1 MLLKEEIKPYKVES
15 DGALGTAETECH
27 GRSLLS
33 PREEWTW
40 FMKSLNEKMAIMWN
54 VKEWIA
60 FEWVELKAR
69 ETDKYFKRCVFSKTI
84 VVQCNFLVRD

>member
-1 MLLKEEIKPYKVES
+1 M
-15 DGALGTAETECH
+15 D
-27 GRSLLS
+27 
-33 PREEWTW
+33 W

-69 ETDKYFKRCVFSKTI
+69 EINILKGVSFFKTI

>member
-1 MLLKEEIKPYKVES
+1 MYTCTHRRVVCARSWALEESQDLTGPVSMLLKEEIKPYKVES

-27 GRSLLS
+27 GRSLF

-60 FEWVELKAR
+60 FEWW
-69 ETDKYFKRCVFSKTI
+69 S
-84 VVQCNFLVRD
+84 